1 MIDDIGAWLKKARTD
16 AGMTQTALAG
26 MLDGITAA
34 DISKAERGLTQ
45 LLPKQLEEIA
55 AAIGIAPET
64 PEAPPAEETAQEP
77 APQAT
82 APAADT
88 AKLLELYRKADTET
102 RNGVVALL
110 KGEMNYKPILTSV
123 ISSLMKNLAL
133 SGGPI
138 AGILDNVKGLFDPT
152 KDGTDNPLVTILNGV
167 TGIVSGVMSMKADFD
182 REKAEKAAGKPAEAR
197 ECAEPAD
204 TGKKASPAAGEKAV
218 SGPLLGFTFSYAV
231 VIYLL
236 LLSFYFWLWR
246 TDITPKQ
253 NPDK

>member
-1 MIDDIGAWLKKARTD
+1 MIDNIGAWLKKARTD

-45 LLPKQLEEIA
+45 LLPEQLKAITE
-55 AAIGIAPET
+55 AIGIAPE
-64 PEAPPAEETAQEP
+64 APAEETAQEP
-77 APQAT
+77 APQPS
-82 APAADT
+82 APAAD
-88 AKLLELYRKADTET
+88 AAGLLELYRKADPGT
-102 RNGVVALL
+102 RDAVLALL

-123 ISSLMKNLAL
+123 ISSLIKNLTL

-138 AGILDNVKGLFDPT
+138 AGILNNVRGLFDP
-152 KDGTDNPLVTILNGV
+152 GSSGADNPLVTILNGV

-182 REKAEKAAGKPAEAR
+182 REKAEKAADKPAEAK
-197 ECAEPAD
+197 ECDEPAD
-204 TGKKASPAAGEKAV
+204 TGKKAAPAAGEKTV

-246 TDITPKQ
+246 TDITPQ
-253 NPDK
+253 QGPDK

>member
-45 LLPKQLEEIA
+45 LLPEQLKAITE
-55 AAIGIAPET
+55 AIGIAPE
-64 PEAPPAEETAQEP
+64 APAEETAQEP
-77 APQAT
+77 APQPS

-88 AKLLELYRKADTET
+88 ASLLELYRKADPAT
-102 RNGVVALL
+102 RDAVHVLL
-110 KGEMNYKPILTSV
+110 KGEMNYQPVLTSV
-123 ISSLMKNLAL
+123 VSSLMKNLTL

-138 AGILDNVKGLFDPT
+138 AGILNNVRGLFDP
-152 KDGTDNPLVTILNGV
+152 GSSGADNPIVTILNGV
-167 TGIVSGVMSMKADFD
+167 TGVVSGVMSIKADFD
-182 REKAEKAAGKPAEAR
+182 REKAAKAAGKPAEAG

-204 TGKKASPAAGEKAV
+204 TDRKAAPAAGEKTV

-246 TDITPKQ
+246 TDIAPQQKS
-253 NPDK
+253 DK